1 MDILFIFTYMQ
12 LYTHT
17 HNVCEKINSFSSW
30 DISDTL
36 CWGNPLWLPCSHWVR
51 GSARPP
57 KERGWRAGAFGHCFP
72 LWGPGVW
79 PVSLSA
85 IAASYSSEVFPPFLK
100 ELYSSP
106 KISMMQSIFYITAHH
121 HCHVQTTVGG
131 TLPPPSWSP
140 NFFPYFIFPIIATC
154 VSVVK

>member
-1 MDILFIFTYMQ
+1 MAPMLPLSERQREARKGKRMKSRSLWSLFPIL
-12 LYTHT
+12 
-17 HNVCEKINSFSSW
+17 
-30 DISDTL
+30 
-36 CWGNPLWLPCSHWVR
+36 
-51 GSARPP
+51 
-57 KERGWRAGAFGHCFP
+57 
-72 LWGPGVW
+72 GPW